1 MHLCP
6 GLHAL
11 QFLHR
16 PQYPLPHRVA
26 VQVATLKHGICPHG
40 GMDRRVL
47 AVVLHEDVGG
57 AIDVE
62 DVNEK
67 KAPERDQALLWG
79 RT

>member
-1 MHLCP
+1 
-6 GLHAL
+6 
-11 QFLHR
+11 
-16 PQYPLPHRVA
+16 
-26 VQVATLKHGICPHG
+26 
-40 GMDRRVL
+40 MDRRVL